1 MRNVRVK
8 ICGLTREEDLAVTV
22 AAGADAVGFI
32 VGVPSS
38 PRNLTLERA
47 EMLLSQVPIFVD
59 SVVVMAPKSIKQ
71 LVEVCEGLKPTAIQI
86 HGKEQLDSSEIREKI
101 KDTRLIKTVYVT
113 EDALNETAIEDSKM
127 FDALLLDSFSKGQ
140 YGGTGKVHDW
150 TLSRQIKEAVAPVPV
165 ILAGGLKP
173 ENVKEA
179 ILTVQPYA
187 VDVASGVE
195 LSPGVKDHEKVRTF
209 VENAKKIKLP
219 ISVGDRK

>member
-1 MRNVRVK
+1 VK
-8 ICGLTREEDLAVTV
+8 ICGLTREEDLAVAV

-38 PRNLTLERA
+38 PRNLTLEMA

-59 SVVVMAPKSIKQ
+59 SVVVTAPKSIKQ
-71 LVEVCEGLKPTAIQI
+71 LVEVCEGLKPSAIQI

-113 EDALNETAIEDSKM
+113 EDALNETAIEDCKM

-179 ILTVQPYA
+179 ILKVQPYA

-195 LSPGVKDHEKVRTF
+195 LSPGVKDHEKVRAF

>member
-1 MRNVRVK
+1 
-8 ICGLTREEDLAVTV
+8 TREEDLAVTV

-59 SVVVMAPKSIKQ
+59 SVVVTAPKSIKQ

-195 LSPGVKDHEKVRTF
+195 LSPGVKDHEKVRAF

>member
-8 ICGLTREEDLAVTV
+8 ICGLTREEDLAVAV

-71 LVEVCEGLKPTAIQI
+71 LVEVCERLKPSAIQI

-113 EDALNETAIEDSKM
+113 ESALNETAIEDSKM

-173 ENVKEA
+173 ENAKEA

-195 LSPGVKDHEKVRTF
+195 LSPGVKDHEKVRAF

>member
-1 MRNVRVK
+1 LRNVRVK

-59 SVVVMAPKSIKQ
+59 SVVVTAPKSIKQ

-195 LSPGVKDHEKVRTF
+195 LSPGVKDHEKVRAF
-209 VENAKKIKLP
+209 VENAKQIKLP

>member
-1 MRNVRVK
+1 M
-8 ICGLTREEDLAVTV
+8 AVAV

-71 LVEVCEGLKPTAIQI
+71 LVEVCEGLKPSAIQI

>member
-1 MRNVRVK
+1 MRSVRVK
-8 ICGLTREEDLAVTV
+8 ICGLTREEDLAVAV

-47 EMLLSQVPIFVD
+47 KMMLSRVPIFVD
-59 SVVVMAPKSIKQ
+59 SVVVTAPQSIEE
-71 LVEVCEGLKPTAIQI
+71 LAEICETLKPSAIQI
-86 HGKEQLDSSEIREKI
+86 HGKKNFGASEIRERVRY
-101 KDTRLIKTVYVT
+101 TRLIKTVYVKT
-113 EDALNETAIEDSKM
+113 NSLNDVSLSDSKS
-127 FDALLLDSFSKGQ
+127 FDAILLDSFTKDQ

-150 TLSRQIKEAVAPVPV
+150 TLSRQIKEAVAAVPV

-179 ILTVQPYA
+179 ILTVKPYA

-195 LSPGVKDHEKVRTF
+195 LEQGIKDHDKIRAF
-209 VENAKKIKLP
+209 VENAKKIKV
-219 ISVGDRK
+219 SNN